1 MVSTLISSITGIL
14 DTKTDEYVDINVSG
28 ITFRLIAPMNTI
40 EEIGSIGESVQ
51 LLTSLQFRQDN
62 ITLYGFSTEA
72 DRTAFET
79 LINNIS
85 GVGPRLAISILST
98 FDAGTL
104 AAAVQAEDINAFTT
118 VSGVGKRTASRIV
131 LELKGKM
138 DNVWSLPTESVTDDV
153 FDSLTALGYSVPET
167 REAIASLASEPELT
181 TEDKLRH
188 ALQFLTSR

>member
-14 DTKTDEYVDINVSG
+14 DTKTAEYVDINVSG

-138 DNVWSLPTESVTDDV
+138 DNVWSLPTESATDDV

-188 ALQFLTSR
+188 ALQLLTPS

>member
-14 DTKTDEYVDINVSG
+14 DTKTAEYVDINVSG

-167 REAIASLASEPELT
+167 REAIASLPSDPELT

>member
-14 DTKTDEYVDINVSG
+14 DTKTTEYVDINVSG

-138 DNVWSLPTESVTDDV
+138 DNVWSLPTESAADDV

-167 REAIASLASEPELT
+167 REAIASLPSETELT

>member
-14 DTKTDEYVDINVSG
+14 YTKTAEYVDINVSG
-28 ITFRLIAPMNTI
+28 FSFRLIAPMNTI

-138 DNVWSLPTESVTDDV
+138 DNVWSLPTESATDDV

>member
-14 DTKTDEYVDINVSG
+14 DTKTAEYVDINVSG

-138 DNVWSLPTESVTDDV
+138 DNVWSLPTESAVDDV

-167 REAIASLASEPELT
+167 REAIASLPSEPELT

>member
-14 DTKTDEYVDINVSG
+14 DTKSAEFVDINVSG

-40 EEIGSIGESVQ
+40 EEIGNVGDSVK

-104 AAAVQAEDINAFTT
+104 AAAVQAEDTNAFTR

-138 DNVWSLPTESVTDDV
+138 DNVWAIPIEAAADDV

-167 REAIASLASEPELT
+167 REAIASLPSERELT

>member
-14 DTKTDEYVDINVSG
+14 DTKTAEYVDINVSG

>member
-14 DTKTDEYVDINVSG
+14 DTKSTEYVDINVSG

-40 EEIGSIGESVQ
+40 EDIGSIGDSVK

-167 REAIASLASEPELT
+167 IEAIASLASEPELT

>member
-14 DTKTDEYVDINVSG
+14 DTKTAEYVDINVSG

-40 EEIGSIGESVQ
+40 EEIGSIGESVK

-98 FDAGTL
+98 FDASTL

-138 DNVWSLPTESVTDDV
+138 DNVWSLPTESATDDV

>member
-14 DTKTDEYVDINVSG
+14 DTKTAEYVDINVSG

-138 DNVWSLPTESVTDDV
+138 DNVWSLPTESATDDV

-167 REAIASLASEPELT
+167 REAIASLPSDPELT

>member
-14 DTKTDEYVDINVSG
+14 DTKTAEYVDINVSG

-138 DNVWSLPTESVTDDV
+138 DNVWSLPTESATDDV

-167 REAIASLASEPELT
+167 REAIASLPNEPELT

>member
-14 DTKTDEYVDINVSG
+14 DTKTAEYVDINVSG

-104 AAAVQAEDINAFTT
+104 AAAVQAEDVNAFTT

-131 LELKGKM
+131 LELNGKM
-138 DNVWSLPTESVTDDV
+138 DNVWSLPTESATDDV

>member
-14 DTKTDEYVDINVSG
+14 DTKTAEYVDINVSG

-79 LINNIS
+79 LITNIS

-138 DNVWSLPTESVTDDV
+138 DDVWSLPTKSASDDV

-167 REAIASLASEPELT
+167 REAIASLPSEPELT

>member
-14 DTKTDEYVDINVSG
+14 DTKTPEYVDINVSG
-28 ITFRLIAPMNTI
+28 ITFRLIAPTNTI

-79 LINNIS
+79 
-85 GVGPRLAISILST
+85 
-98 FDAGTL
+98 
-104 AAAVQAEDINAFTT
+104 FTT

-138 DNVWSLPTESVTDDV
+138 DNVWSLPTESAADDV

-167 REAIASLASEPELT
+167 REAIASLPSDPELT

>member
-14 DTKTDEYVDINVSG
+14 DTKTAEYVDINVSG

-138 DNVWSLPTESVTDDV
+138 DNVWSLPTESATDDV

-181 TEDKLRH
+181 TEAKLRH

>member
-14 DTKTDEYVDINVSG
+14 DTKTAEYVDINVSG

-138 DNVWSLPTESVTDDV
+138 DNVWSLPTESATDDV
-153 FDSLTALGYSVPET
+153 CDSLTALGYSVPET

>member
-14 DTKTDEYVDINVSG
+14 DTKTAEYVDINVSG

-72 DRTAFET
+72 ARTAFET

-138 DNVWSLPTESVTDDV
+138 DNVWSLPTESATDDV

>member
-14 DTKTDEYVDINVSG
+14 DTKTAEYVDINVSG

-40 EEIGSIGESVQ
+40 EGIGSIGESVK

-79 LINNIS
+79 LIDNIS

-138 DNVWSLPTESVTDDV
+138 DNVWSLPTESAVDDV

-167 REAIASLASEPELT
+167 REAIASLPSEPELT

>member
-14 DTKTDEYVDINVSG
+14 DTKTAEYVDINVSG

-62 ITLYGFSTEA
+62 VTLYGFSTEA

-98 FDAGTL
+98 FDASTL

-138 DNVWSLPTESVTDDV
+138 DNVWSLPTESATDDV

-167 REAIASLASEPELT
+167 REAIASLPSEPELT

>member
-14 DTKTDEYVDINVSG
+14 DTKTAEYVDINVSG

-138 DNVWSLPTESVTDDV
+138 DNVWSLPTESATDDV

-167 REAIASLASEPELT
+167 REAIASLPSEPELT

>member
-14 DTKTDEYVDINVSG
+14 DTKTAEYVDINVSG

-138 DNVWSLPTESVTDDV
+138 DNVWSLPTESAVDDV

>member
-14 DTKTDEYVDINVSG
+14 DTKTAEYVDINVSG

-104 AAAVQAEDINAFTT
+104 AAAVQAEDINAFTR

>member
-14 DTKTDEYVDINVSG
+14 DTKTAEYVDINVSG

-138 DNVWSLPTESVTDDV
+138 DNVWSLPTESATDDV

>member
-14 DTKTDEYVDINVSG
+14 DTKTAEYVDINVSG
-28 ITFRLIAPMNTI
+28 ITFRLIAPTNTI

-85 GVGPRLAISILST
+85 GVGPRLAIAILST

-138 DNVWSLPTESVTDDV
+138 DNLWCLHT
-153 FDSLTALGYSVPET
+153 
-167 REAIASLASEPELT
+167 
-181 TEDKLRH
+181 
-188 ALQFLTSR
+188 

>member
-1 MVSTLISSITGIL
+1 
-14 DTKTDEYVDINVSG
+14 
-28 ITFRLIAPMNTI
+28 MNTI

-138 DNVWSLPTESVTDDV
+138 DNVWSLPTESATDDV

>member
-14 DTKTDEYVDINVSG
+14 DTKTAEYVDINVSG

-104 AAAVQAEDINAFTT
+104 AAAVQAC
-118 VSGVGKRTASRIV
+118 
-131 LELKGKM
+131 LL
-138 DNVWSLPTESVTDDV
+138 
-153 FDSLTALGYSVPET
+153 Y
-167 REAIASLASEPELT
+167 
-181 TEDKLRH
+181 
-188 ALQFLTSR
+188 TSPSPRD

>member
-14 DTKTDEYVDINVSG
+14 DTKTTEYVDINVSG

-138 DNVWSLPTESVTDDV
+138 DNVWSLPTESATDDV